1 MPQDAASGL
10 AAGGRLRLLSYN
22 IQSGMETTQHR
33 DYITKSWQHFLP
45 HPVKKQNLDRIAS
58 LIRDYDVVGL
68 QEIDAGSLRS
78 AFVDQTAYLAHKA
91 DFAYWHKQVNRD
103 IGHLGQYGNGFLSK
117 VQPHSV
123 HSYRLPGLPGRG
135 AMVIN
140 YGKGAQKLSIVLAH
154 LALGQR
160 GRLRQMD
167 FLRELLAE
175 SNYNIVMGDLN
186 CDSGSKPL
194 EQFLEKTGL
203 VETLRGIPTYPSW
216 QPVKK
221 IDHILV
227 TDGLVTENPA
237 VEDFPLSDHLPVR
250 VDVILPVSL

>member
-1 MPQDAASGL
+1 MLDKTRDTY
-10 AAGGRLRLLSYN
+10 AAGDRLRLLSYN

-45 HPVKKQNLDRIAS
+45 HPVKKQNLDRIAG
-58 LIRDYDVVGL
+58 LIADYDIVGL

-78 AFVDQTAYLAHKA
+78 AFVDQTAYLAHHA
-91 DFAYWHKQVNRD
+91 DFSYWHKQVNRD

-140 YGKGAQKLSIVLAH
+140 YGTGDQQLSIVLAH

-160 GRLRQMD
+160 FPRRDGAQGHAGCAR
-167 FLRELLAE
+167 
-175 SNYNIVMGDLN
+175 
-186 CDSGSKPL
+186 P
-194 EQFLEKTGL
+194 
-203 VETLRGIPTYPSW
+203 GICW
-216 QPVKK
+216 
-221 IDHILV
+221 
-227 TDGLVTENPA
+227 PA
-237 VEDFPLSDHLPVR
+237 
-250 VDVILPVSL
+250 